1 MIYRILSFI
10 LALFILNGCVK
21 YVMVPAEDE
30 QQNRDQFVI
39 DYAIKKEQIAK
50 KFQDISFDDR
60 NEIKIALM
68 LPLSGKSKKIGNEIL
83 NATILALFDNRDPRI
98 ALKTF
103 DTEGSELKTIEAT
116 QEIIKEGYQIVI
128 GPVFSNNVAAMEAL
142 IKDKDIFVFTFSNDI
157 TVAKENVFLLGIDFR
172 QQIQRLINYTASN
185 EYKYYISLLPANDF
199 GSSAIAELRRSVENK
214 GGVVLK
220 SEFYTQ
226 GVRLS
231 RNVKRL
237 VVVANESPTDSQGRA
252 LFLTEDELL
261 AYEKS
266 KVDKIEA
273 NKLME
278 IAGGEGDLMEIT
290 EDNLSLDILIDDDY
304 APRPMSEFKLVL
316 FIPDGGKV
324 LEDAVALLE
333 EYNFPKDRVKITGI
347 SNWYQSN
354 ALKSRTLYDAW
365 FVDIPHDNLKLYEE
379 HYYNNF
385 NQKPTRISAYAY
397 DAVAV
402 ITSLLAYRDDI
413 DNLQDLTIT
422 QDIGFNGI
430 NGVFKFRPDGISERL
445 LSVYSVKNN
454 NLEQLDSEYS
464 FLDNKEILEEINLD

>member
-252 LFLTEDELL
+252 SNNKKLSERRAAAVTSFLINNG
-261 AYEKS
+261 
-266 KVDKIEA
+266 IE
-273 NKLME
+273 
-278 IAGGEGDLMEIT
+278 
-290 EDNLSLDILIDDDY
+290 
-304 APRPMSEFKLVL
+304 
-316 FIPDGGKV
+316 
-324 LEDAVALLE
+324 
-333 EYNFPKDRVKITGI
+333 
-347 SNWYQSN
+347 
-354 ALKSRTLYDAW
+354 
-365 FVDIPHDNLKLYEE
+365 
-379 HYYNNF
+379 
-385 NQKPTRISAYAY
+385 PTRINYY
-397 DAVAV
+397 
-402 ITSLLAYRDDI
+402 
-413 DNLQDLTIT
+413 
-422 QDIGFNGI
+422 GFGENEPLV
-430 NGVFKFRPDGISERL
+430 N
-445 LSVYSVKNN
+445 
-454 NLEQLDSEYS
+454 EQT
-464 FLDNKEILEEINLD
+464 EEARQQNRRVEFEFIK